1 MAVTKTIVKN
11 THQEV
16 VVKVAGTAGNT
27 SIALATDLLNSA
39 QALDGSTQ
47 TATIIGLGWTGL
59 LSSAITV
66 TRGGATLFTV
76 AGENSGYFDL
86 DGQNL
91 PPETINATSDVT
103 VAIAGAE
110 AQVWV
115 KFRKVGGYKSKS
127 GEYPQYGAY
136 EDETRV
142 GGYTNVSGSPDYTG

>member
-16 VVKVAGTAGNT
+16 VVKVAGTAASST
-27 SIALATDLLNSA
+27 ISLATDLLNPA
-39 QALDGSTQ
+39 QALDGATQ
-47 TATIIGLGWTGL
+47 TATIVGMGWTGL

-66 TRGGATLFTV
+66 ARNGATLFTI

-91 PPETINATSDVT
+91 PPEALNATSDVVVT
-103 VAIAGAE
+103 IAGAE
-110 AQVWV
+110 AQCWI
-115 KFRKVGGYKSKS
+115 KFRKTGGYKSKS
-127 GEYPQYGAY
+127 GEYAQYGSY

-142 GGYTNVSGSPDYTG
+142 GASTTLSGSPDKV